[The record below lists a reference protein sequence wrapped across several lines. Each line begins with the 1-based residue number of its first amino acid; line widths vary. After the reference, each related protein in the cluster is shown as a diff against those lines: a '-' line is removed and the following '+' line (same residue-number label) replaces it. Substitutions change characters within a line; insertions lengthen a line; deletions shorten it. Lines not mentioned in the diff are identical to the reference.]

1 MKRHAAI
8 TQISRQHVGWKA
20 RLLLVEIDRDEVE
33 TKRGTIF
40 ERKQD
45 IEERVAVLT
54 ARQAHHDAVARFDHR
69 EIADRLA
76 DEPPQAFFQLVRF
89 ERGLARI
96 ARPLH
101 ANGRYDGA
109 GDIFHRPNSSG
120 PVAAGLRPPQP
131 NGRSRSG
138 RRRRT
143 LPGPD
148 DPGPLDRETPVQTIV
163 IANPKGGSGKTTL
176 ATNVAG
182 WLAGKRQRVVL
193 ADADPQRS
201 ASQWLRRRPPLFPAI
216 SGQDGDTKKK
226 DRKEFD
232 PQW

>member
-1 MKRHAAI
+1 GVSSACSFRARSCAGRAAAPRARAVRRCRRHVPSPGFQP
-8 TQISRQHVGWKA
+8 T
-20 RLLLVEIDRDEVE
+20 
-33 TKRGTIF
+33 RG
-40 ERKQD
+40 
-45 IEERVAVLT
+45 
-54 ARQAHHDAVARFDHR
+54 
-69 EIADRLA
+69 
-76 DEPPQAFFQLVRF
+76 
-89 ERGLARI
+89 
-96 ARPLH
+96 
-101 ANGRYDGA
+101 
-109 GDIFHRPNSSG
+109 
-120 PVAAGLRPPQP
+120 AGLRPPQP

-148 DPGPLDRETPVQTIV
+148 DAGALDRETSVQTIV

-216 SGQDGDTKKK
+216 VG
-226 DRKEFD
+226 
-232 PQW
+232 